1 MPEANKDSLL
11 IDRWVLEYLTERRGL
26 QLLSAVVNVQRT

>member
-1 MPEANKDSLL
+1 MPEANKDSLP
-11 IDRWVLEYLTERRGL
+11 IDRWVLEYLTERQGL